1 MREQKKN
8 QSYAIE
14 TGREKIVI
22 VAAERDVV
30 SETIEEALVP
40 RTGSKVALVKST

>member
-8 QSYAIE
+8 PACATE
-14 TGREKIVI
+14 TYGEKIVV
-22 VAAERDVV
+22 VAAERDIV

-40 RTGSKVALVKST
+40 RIGSKVALVKST